1 MDSLSTIL
9 REVIMKE
16 KIIKISKKMFIILLV
31 VLSLISLSKFVLF
44 FSPNYIFYHPNEVKI
59 YTKNEKDYYSRMF
72 NQFGKYVTLDEISPH
87 LINAAVASE
96 DKRFYKHDGIDYLRI
111 IKSYLQLQNMLQIC
125 TLLL

>member
-59 YTKNEKDYYSRMF
+59 YTKNEKDNLSKAECNELRELVKVLE
-72 NQFGKYVTLDEISPH
+72 NQLKER
-87 LINAAVASE
+87 E
-96 DKRFYKHDGIDYLRI
+96 
-111 IKSYLQLQNMLQIC
+111 
-125 TLLL
+125 